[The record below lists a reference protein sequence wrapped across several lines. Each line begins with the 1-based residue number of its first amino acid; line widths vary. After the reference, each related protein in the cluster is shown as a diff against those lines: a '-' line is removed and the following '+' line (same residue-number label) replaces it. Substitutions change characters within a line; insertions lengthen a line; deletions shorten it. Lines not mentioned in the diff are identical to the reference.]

1 MPCTR
6 SQSAVARVTRSTRG
20 VKIGKRP
27 NPNPG
32 SKQPAKKTSN
42 IAVVGNVSLTLSDV
56 SVSPYP
62 DSAAEVPAREIPAA
76 EVPAMEIPAA
86 EVPAMEIPAAEVP
99 AMEIPAAEVS
109 AVELPDV
116 AGSEDRCK

>member
-32 SKQPAKKTSN
+32 SKQPAKKDKQHCGGWKCFVNTFGCLC
-42 IAVVGNVSLTLSDV
+42 ITLTRLR
-56 SVSPYP
+56 
-62 DSAAEVPAREIPAA
+62 EVPAREIPAA